1 MDNIIGIAKSYL
13 EGKGI
18 DTRDMT
24 IEEIIA
30 LYNELIAEEGEE
42 EPAEEVA
49 EEVAED
55 KTELEKL
62 LEENQDIINGLD
74 EAEKALFDKII
85 ALIA

>member
-13 EGKGI
+13 EEKGI

-42 EPAEEVA
+42 EQA

>member
-13 EGKGI
+13 EEKGI
-18 DTRDMT
+18 DTSDMT

-30 LYNELIAEEGEE
+30 MYNELIG
-42 EPAEEVA
+42 EEVA
-49 EEVAED
+49 SETEEEATEEIAED
-55 KTELEKL
+55 KSELEIL

>member
-13 EGKGI
+13 EEKGI
-18 DTRDMT
+18 DTSDMT

-30 LYNELIAEEGEE
+30 MYNELIG
-42 EPAEEVA
+42 EEVA
-49 EEVAED
+49 NETEAAEEIAED
-55 KTELEKL
+55 KSELEIL

-74 EAEKALFDKII
+74 GAEKALFDKII